1 MGDGEID
8 WAEFQGGFWFDGWY
22 PKIAIAVGV
31 DVAGFNGGFVAE
43 DVRGG
48 ALQHQGRIVF
58 CVGAVGGGWIG

>member
-1 MGDGEID
+1 LGDGEID

-48 ALQHQGRIVF
+48 AL
-58 CVGAVGGGWIG
+58 